1 MLHVVRLRS
10 HTLRSL
16 KATQEA
22 TALADAYTR
31 VKDSVVYNS
40 WPCHHWVIAT
50 RHRNTKKAD
59 QCYTRMGFPGS
70 SDDKESA
77 CNWSP
82 IPRTRRSPG
91 KENCYLLQ
99 YSYLENPTDRREWQ
113 ATVHGVAELDTFE
126 GLTLDFWKGYIS
138 VGHGKRVL
146 HLPIDRFFSIDFYF
160 TEFLKKKKNQ
170 MTLLHLEVS
179 LASINKKC

>member
-1 MLHVVRLRS
+1 MSCRPQLLMLHIVRPRS

-22 TALADAYTR
+22 TALAAACTR
-31 VKDSVVYNS
+31 VKDSVVHKS

-70 SDDKESA
+70 ADDKESA
-77 CNWSP
+77 CNCSP

-91 KENCYLLQ
+91 KENGYLLH
-99 YSYLENPTDRREWQ
+99 YSCLENSIDRREWQ
-113 ATVHGVAELDTFE
+113 ATVHGVAKSWT
-126 GLTLDFWKGYIS
+126 
-138 VGHGKRVL
+138 
-146 HLPIDRFFSIDFYF
+146 
-160 TEFLKKKKNQ
+160 
-170 MTLLHLEVS
+170 
-179 LASINKKC
+179 